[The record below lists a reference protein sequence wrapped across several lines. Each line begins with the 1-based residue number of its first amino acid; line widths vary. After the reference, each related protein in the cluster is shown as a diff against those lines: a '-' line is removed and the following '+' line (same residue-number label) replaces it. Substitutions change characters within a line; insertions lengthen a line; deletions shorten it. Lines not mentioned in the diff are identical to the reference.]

1 MPMGGD
7 AIEGPVSSLIL
18 STVGAKQNEDTVSQE
33 DLAWAD
39 SCLIKDPDISGT
51 NWDSLTEALLD
62 VSSYQTDSIGLTPA
76 KRDISSWG
84 TDMQILHSSQEAG
97 TSRDTERTAQI
108 NEEEE
113 VEKKGDE
120 FLTEEKNVNLGQR
133 SEVENVFR
141 PTYKGEMRGI
151 EISDSDSDLSFLAFG
166 IEEESIEDI
175 FKVWD
180 LEIPDDDEDE
190 VDDDDDEFI
199 KQLKKA
205 LLQSSLPPIPY
216 TCDDSGVWKGL
227 KDESL
232 DDLVNG
238 IEGLSLSKKSG

>member
-1 MPMGGD
+1 MGGD

-18 STVGAKQNEDTVSQE
+18 STAGTKQNEDTVSHE

-51 NWDSLTEALLD
+51 NWDSLIEALLD
-62 VSSYQTDSIGLTPA
+62 VASYQTDSIGLTPA

-120 FLTEEKNVNLGQR
+120 YLTEEKNVNLGRR
-133 SEVENVFR
+133 SEVENAFR

-151 EISDSDSDLSFLAFG
+151 EISDSDSELSFPAFG
-166 IEEESIEDI
+166 IEEESIDDI
-175 FKVWD
+175 FKVLD
-180 LEIPDDDEDE
+180 LEIPDDDE
-190 VDDDDDEFI
+190 DDEFI

-216 TCDDSGVWKGL
+216 TYDDSGVWKGL